1 MRTLFFFL
9 LALMS
14 SPLLWAS
21 GPQNSDGSIQKIL
34 LLSEQQKYLIKQ
46 SAKAFMG
53 LANSPKVVDYYLQI
67 DSSLLVFEENLVEL
81 EEFSSSP
88 ILKPALTELKNNW
101 KDYSLVVSR
110 EIGPKTCSKLLKLE
124 RSTYEAAE
132 AYRFALSGYIAQIY
146 PNIARNLKESY
157 DLSSRAYAQAIFAET
172 YMFYQYAS
180 RLDLP
185 EKRNLERSLKKVE
198 EQTLANFDILLN
210 SKVNTTSTKE
220 QLKGIQDAW
229 KALGQRFER
238 YDPKSRNYMT
248 QLAQAS
254 DQSSQ
259 ALCRLASEYSQLVE
273 VLSVSHLVAM
283 VSRHRAQNKEMART
297 YLLAAFEL
305 DRDRNVRRSLDE
317 LISEFEER
325 NRRLVVFAP
334 TKAARRSAETIG
346 RFWKNYKKALKQNY
360 TEEGLFKLIEQ
371 SHIIMAACDRM
382 AEDLENYTNQL
393 PLYPKEQKELPKEER
408 IIHLL
413 NIVGHQTTDIQ
424 RLLIYRVQTAE
435 NQGGSISQRRYEDA
449 IKEFEQTLQQLQTF
463 EDNTPAIVEGLHQ
476 LETLWT
482 QLKNDY
488 LGAKTLEKEQLV
500 SCIEQIDLLSNELE
514 QLSILYEN
522 MVNTLVQ
529 YSLK

>member
-1 MRTLFFFL
+1 MRTICIFL
-9 LALMS
+9 LALMG
-14 SPLLWAS
+14 SPLVWA
-21 GPQNSDGSIQKIL
+21 GKPANSDGSIQKIL

-81 EEFSSSP
+81 AEFSESP
-88 ILKPALTELKNNW
+88 ILKPALTDLKNNW
-101 KDYSLVVSR
+101 KEYSLVVSR

-124 RSTYEAAE
+124 RKTYEAAE
-132 AYRFALSGYIAQIY
+132 AYCFALSGYIAQIY

-157 DLSSRAYAQAIFAET
+157 GLSSRAYAQAIFAES

-185 EKRNLERSLKKVE
+185 EKRSLERSLKKVE

-210 SKVNTTSTKE
+210 SKINTASTKE
-220 QLKGIQDAW
+220 QLQSIKEKW
-229 KALGQRFER
+229 LVLSKEFEN
-238 YDPKSRNYMT
+238 YSPKKRSYMT
-248 QLAQAS
+248 SLASSS

-297 YLLAAFEL
+297 YLLAAFDLE
-305 DRDRNVRRSLDE
+305 RDRSARQSLDE
-317 LISEFEER
+317 LISEFEGR

-346 RFWKNYKKALKQNY
+346 RFWKNYKKALKKNY

-382 AEDLENYTNQL
+382 AEDLENYAGQL
-393 PLYPKEQKELPKEER
+393 PLYPKEQKARPKEER

-424 RLLIYRVQTAE
+424 RLLIYRVQTAK
-435 NQGGSISQRRYEDA
+435 NQGGSISLRRYEDTV
-449 IKEFEQTLQQLQTF
+449 KEFEQSLQQLQTF
-463 EDNTPAIVEGLHQ
+463 EDNTPAIVEGLHK

-488 LGAKTLEKEQLV
+488 LGPQTLEKEELL
-500 SCIEQIDLLSNELE
+500 SCIEQIDLLASELK

-529 YSLK
+529 KSLK